1 VCSGPQ
7 LTTARLL
14 LRRWRE
20 EDLQPLAEMNAD
32 PRVMEFFPAPLEA
45 SESVRMVALIESD
58 FEQRGYG
65 LWALELPGEASFA
78 GLVGLA
84 PVDAKMPFAP
94 AVEVGWRLA
103 TRFWGRGLATEGAA
117 EAMRF
122 AFEELRLGELVSFT
136 AATNVRSRRVMERL
150 RMSRDPREDFL
161 HPRLLREH
169 PLAQHVLHRARS
181 PDWLLSSGT
190 CAGAT
195 RTRQACRN

>member
-1 VCSGPQ
+1 
-7 LTTARLL
+7 
-14 LRRWRE
+14 
-20 EDLQPLAEMNAD
+20 
-32 PRVMEFFPAPLEA
+32 MEFFPAPLEPY
-45 SESVRMVALIESD
+45 ESARMVALIESD
-58 FEQRGYG
+58 FERLGYG
-65 LWALELPGEASFA
+65 LWALEVPGEASFA
-78 GLVGLA
+78 GFVGLA

-122 AFEELRLGELVSFT
+122 AFEELRLAELVSFT

-150 RMSRDPREDFL
+150 HMSRDPTDDFR

-169 PLAQHVLHRARS
+169 PLAPHVLHRARS
-181 PDWLLSSGT
+181 AGWLLSSRT

-195 RTRQACRN
+195 PTRQACRN